1 MFQKKKLNGKNVH
14 MIFVKAN
21 SPPPPDFLVIPFYLE
36 MLYHGLQQMKWN
48 VYVNKLTIEVAHC
61 KLKPLEI

>member
-1 MFQKKKLNGKNVH
+1 
-14 MIFVKAN
+14 
-21 SPPPPDFLVIPFYLE
+21 

-61 KLKPLEI
+61 QLKPLETYEYDDTKKQEAHGSHHSPKQIPTKTI